1 MISLYAILFATGME
15 LQMGKR
21 EKLIAR
27 LRTVPADFTWNELNV
42 LLKALGYREVQGS
55 GSRVKFDNGDTD
67 KLISLHKPHP
77 GNIVKRYA
85 LRQLIEKLEQGGLI

>member
-1 MISLYAILFATGME
+1 
-15 LQMGKR
+15 MGKR

-27 LRTVPADFTWNELNV
+27 LKTVPADFTWQDLNAM
-42 LLKALGYREVQGS
+42 LKALGYKEVQGS
-55 GSRVKFDNGDTD
+55 GSRVKFDNGKADQM
-67 KLISLHKPHP
+67 INLHKPHHP

>member
-1 MISLYAILFATGME
+1 
-15 LQMGKR
+15 MGKR

-27 LRTVPADFTWNELNV
+27 LKTVPADFTWQDLNAM
-42 LLKALGYREVQGS
+42 LKALGYKEVQGS
-55 GSRVKFDNGDTD
+55 GSRVKFDNGKADQM
-67 KLISLHKPHP
+67 INLHKPHP

>member
-1 MISLYAILFATGME
+1 ME
-15 LQMGKR
+15 LLLGKR

-27 LRTVPADFTWNELNV
+27 LKTVPADFTWQDLNAM
-42 LLKALGYREVQGS
+42 LKALGYKEVQGS
-55 GSRVKFDNGDTD
+55 GSRVKFDNGKADQM
-67 KLISLHKPHP
+67 INLHKPHP